1 MFFQFFSLLGG
12 KIFWIWIF
20 CPPLVYYWNTYL
32 LILFRIALCCSSL
45 LTKFFIEM
53 SRHRASKDENRL
65 INPTIIGTRIKYFW
79 IYDAN
84 LNNNIWITGVVTK
97 EKENMK
103 GYYIV
108 KFPTFP
114 GRATKIIVPLTN
126 EKFHPLWRR
135 CDEQDDEDDEKVES
149 SCSTTTPS
157 ASSVRT
163 WIQCTRKGCT
173 NWVQLPVGLHRICKT
188 FCCTDASLW
197 GKVLET
203 CANPKP
209 TKIKVVEQLVRKRPA
224 PAAPVEL
231 SAYEIL
237 RLKNVQRNQEFLT
250 KLGLSSA
257 RSHPAVAESVGG
269 SDSRT
274 PSKKRK
280 KTKQGGSEGTTPV
293 VVQRK
298 SERSRKERSFLRD
311 EETERSKKKA
321 TATAARFVKKSSAQ
335 HYISELLPPSSLLL
349 LPFWWSWSRCN
360 Y

>member
-1 MFFQFFSLLGG
+1 
-12 KIFWIWIF
+12 
-20 CPPLVYYWNTYL
+20 
-32 LILFRIALCCSSL
+32 
-45 LTKFFIEM
+45 M

-84 LNNNIWITGVVTK
+84 LNNNVWITGVVTK

-126 EKFHPLWRR
+126 EKFHTLWRR

-188 FCCTDASLW
+188 FCCVCLGMPEVKT
-197 GKVLET
+197 T
-203 CANPKP
+203 
-209 TKIKVVEQLVRKRPA
+209 LVH
-224 PAAPVEL
+224 
-231 SAYEIL
+231 
-237 RLKNVQRNQEFLT
+237 T
-250 KLGLSSA
+250 
-257 RSHPAVAESVGG
+257 PAVLGG
-269 SDSRT
+269 ISHEIV
-274 PSKKRK
+274 
-280 KTKQGGSEGTTPV
+280 TKFASPALHTG
-293 VVQRK
+293 
-298 SERSRKERSFLRD
+298 
-311 EETERSKKKA
+311 
-321 TATAARFVKKSSAQ
+321 
-335 HYISELLPPSSLLL
+335 
-349 LPFWWSWSRCN
+349 
-360 Y
+360 

>member
-1 MFFQFFSLLGG
+1 
-12 KIFWIWIF
+12 
-20 CPPLVYYWNTYL
+20 
-32 LILFRIALCCSSL
+32 
-45 LTKFFIEM
+45 M
-53 SRHRASKDENRL
+53 SRHRATKDENRL
-65 INPTIIGTRIKYFW
+65 TNPTIIGTRIKYFW

-84 LNNNIWITGVVTK
+84 LNNNVWITGVVTK

-126 EKFHPLWRR
+126 EKFHTLWRR

-149 SCSTTTPS
+149 SCSTTPS

-224 PAAPVEL
+224 PAAPAEL
-231 SAYEIL
+231 SAYETL
-237 RLKNVQRNQEFLT
+237 RLKNVQRNQEFLS

-274 PSKKRK
+274 PSKKKRK
-280 KTKQGGSEGTTPV
+280 KTKRGDREGTTPV
-293 VVQRK
+293 VMQRK
-298 SERSRKERSFLRD
+298 SERSRKARSFLRD
-311 EETERSKKKA
+311 EETDRSKKKA
-321 TATAARFVKKSSAQ
+321 KAIAARFVEKSSAQ
-335 HYISELLPPSSLLL
+335 YHISELLSPPSLLLL

-360 Y
+360 KLAHTF

>member
-1 MFFQFFSLLGG
+1 
-12 KIFWIWIF
+12 
-20 CPPLVYYWNTYL
+20 
-32 LILFRIALCCSSL
+32 
-45 LTKFFIEM
+45 M
-53 SRHRASKDENRL
+53 SRHRARTDENRL
-65 INPTIIGTRIKYFW
+65 TNPTIIGTRIKYFW

-84 LNNNIWITGVVTK
+84 LNNNVWITGVVTK

-126 EKFHPLWRR
+126 EKFHTLWRR

-149 SCSTTTPS
+149 SCSTTPS

-224 PAAPVEL
+224 SAAPAEL
-231 SAYEIL
+231 SAYETL
-237 RLKNVQRNQEFLT
+237 RLKNVQRNQEFLS

-257 RSHPAVAESVGG
+257 RSHSAVAESVGG

-274 PSKKRK
+274 PSKK
-280 KTKQGGSEGTTPV
+280 
-293 VVQRK
+293 
-298 SERSRKERSFLRD
+298 KERKQS
-311 EETERSKKKA
+311 EETARERHQSSCRGNQSVPGKSDPFCATKRRIEAKRKQKQLRQDLSKSHLHS
-321 TATAARFVKKSSAQ
+321 TTSVSFCRRRRCCCCCRFGGRGHDA
-335 HYISELLPPSSLLL
+335 I
-349 LPFWWSWSRCN
+349 N
-360 Y
+360 